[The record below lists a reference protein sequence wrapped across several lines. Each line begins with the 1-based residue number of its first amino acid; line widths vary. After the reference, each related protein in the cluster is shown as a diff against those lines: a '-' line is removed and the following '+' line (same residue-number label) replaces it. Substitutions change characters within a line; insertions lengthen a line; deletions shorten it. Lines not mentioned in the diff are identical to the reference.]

1 MANATDNLVR
11 HPIGKTGRDAQLPVD
26 GGSHVFAG
34 TMLAQLD
41 ATAQL
46 VPGSTAAAGPCV
58 GVAEM
63 EQDNTA
69 GADGDLRCR
78 LENDRTYA
86 FANATAGDACSEATR
101 FGSRVY
107 MFDDHTIA
115 DNDASGTRQLA
126 GYFAGMEPDGKV
138 RVYIPATREGVS
150 YQTAGGTFANGEATI
165 SAGITV
171 TADTDAF
178 VVMSTAISGSA
189 NVGGIAH
196 LKAGNVA
203 GGPGTGEVT
212 LNILGTDGATDADAD
227 GDFRVLLIG

>member
-1 MANATDNLVR
+1 MANATTNLIR
-11 HPIGKTGRDAQLPVD
+11 RPIGKTGRDAQLPVD
-26 GGSHVFAG
+26 GGSHIFEG
-34 TMLAQLD
+34 TMLSQLD

-46 VPGSTAAAGPCV
+46 VAGSTAGAGPCV

-63 EQDNTA
+63 EADNTA

-115 DNDASGTRQLA
+115 DNDDSGARQLA

-138 RVYIPATREGVS
+138 RAYIPATREGVS

-165 SAGITV
+165 AAGITV

-178 VVMSTAISGSA
+178 VVMSEVISGSA
-189 NVGGIAH
+189 NVGGVAH
-196 LKAGNVA
+196 LKASNAA
-203 GGPGTGEVT
+203 GGPGVGSVT
-212 LNILGTDGATDADAD
+212 FNILGTDGAIDADAD
-227 GDFRVLLIG
+227 GDFRALLIG